1 MRRGLGRADARSTD
15 QPHASSRRAPDGI
28 SPTRLASAFASIGI
42 DRDYSRT
49 DVTDLEVDVRGWGSD
64 EPIFERV
71 LTGARPDVVVEL
83 GTWKGASLLH
93 MRDITLAL
101 GLHTQFVCVDTW
113 LGSAHVWI
121 SPKYRPELAL
131 EDGYPTL
138 YRQFVRNL
146 IAADAVA
153 DVFPLPMTTAAAA
166 DVLAHLGVVADIV
179 YVDAG
184 HHEAEVRT
192 DLQNYFALLRPGGIM
207 FGDDYHPSVPGVI
220 HAVDWFAASERMPL
234 ELDAK
239 KWLFRKP
246 T

>member
-1 MRRGLGRADARSTD
+1 MRLGIGRAHERSTD
-15 QPHASSRRAPDGI
+15 HPLSS
-28 SPTRLASAFASIGI
+28 SQLASAFASIGI
-42 DRDYSRT
+42 DRDYSTT
-49 DVTDLEVDVRGWGSD
+49 DVTGLQVDVRGWGSD
-64 EPIFERV
+64 EPMFERV
-71 LTGARPDVVVEL
+71 LTEARPHVVFEL

-101 GLHTQFVCVDTW
+101 GLDTQFVCVDTW
-113 LGSAHVWI
+113 LGSANVWI
-121 SPKYRPELAL
+121 SPKYRPDLAL
-131 EDGYPTL
+131 DHGYPTL

-153 DVFPLPMTTAAAA
+153 DVFPLPMTTTVAAG
-166 DVLAHLGVVADIV
+166 VLAHLGVVADVV

-184 HHEAEVRT
+184 HQEAEVRA
-192 DLQNYFALLRPGGIM
+192 DLQQYFALLRPGGIM

-220 HAVDWFAASERMPL
+220 PAVDSFAGSECIPL

-246 T
+246 A

>member
-1 MRRGLGRADARSTD
+1 MRRRLGRAHARSTA
-15 QPHASSRRAPDGI
+15 QPLASSYRATDGI
-28 SPTRLASAFASIGI
+28 SPAQFASAFASIGI
-42 DRDYSRT
+42 DRDYSRI
-49 DVTDLEVDVRGWGSD
+49 DLTDLEVDVRGWGSD

-71 LTGARPDVVVEL
+71 LTEARPGVVFEL

-93 MRDITLAL
+93 MRGITLAL

-121 SPKYRPELAL
+121 NPKYRPELAL

-146 IAADAVA
+146 IAADAVT

-166 DVLAHLGVVADIV
+166 DVLAHLGVVADVV

-184 HHEAEVRT
+184 HHEAEVRA
-192 DLQNYFALLRPGGIM
+192 DLQNYFVLLRPGGIM
-207 FGDDYHPSVPGVI
+207 FGDDYHPSVPGVVR
-220 HAVDWFAASERMPL
+220 AVDWFAGSEGILL
-234 ELDAK
+234 ELEAK
-239 KWLFRKP
+239 KWLVRRP

>member
-1 MRRGLGRADARSTD
+1 MRRGTGRAPECSTD
-15 QPHASSRRAPDGI
+15 HPLASSQ
-28 SPTRLASAFASIGI
+28 LASAFASIGI

-49 DVTDLEVDVRGWGSD
+49 DLTDLEVDVRGWGSD

-71 LTGARPDVVVEL
+71 LTEARPHVVFEL
-83 GTWKGASLLH
+83 GTWKGASVLH
-93 MRDITLAL
+93 MRDITLGL
-101 GLHTQFVCVDTW
+101 GLHTQFICVDTW
-113 LGSAHVWI
+113 LGSAHIWI
-121 SPKYRPELAL
+121 NPKYRPELAL

-166 DVLAHLGVVADIV
+166 GVLTHLGVVADVV

-184 HHEAEVRT
+184 HQEAEVKA
-192 DLQNYFALLRPGGIM
+192 DLEQYFALLRPGGIM
-207 FGDDYHPSVPGVI
+207 FGDDYHPSIPGVVR
-220 HAVDWFAASERMPL
+220 AVDWFAGSECIAL

-239 KWLFRKP
+239 KWLVRKP